1 MSHQIKEM
9 RISMELEAK
18 QSALT
23 LLNMQQGIREAGGI
37 FYQYRSCR
45 RSAET
50 MYDIENIRHGVVY
63 AQTPLKMN
71 DPFDSMIGFSADEFY
86 DDCIAGIIET
96 VSANNPTQK
105 LLLTLLLKY
114 KVIGKM
120 AETIQFLN
128 EIRQYL
134 LSRQRAMHMTH
145 VPAKSFVNKNLVVLY
160 SSCPKE
166 LKKRITKQEFAVYAN
181 IVSQMGQA
189 PMTARNLSKLLD
201 FDSKLDQLYEFIVET
216 RDKKYLD
223 GLRTF
228 LSGLTVSCFSASG
241 WDNQLMWSHYANS
254 YSGICVE
261 YDFNKIE
268 NFRGFIYPVKYS
280 DCRPTI
286 KIRDLGISFAYSQ
299 GKAEAKHG
307 DVNIDAIM
315 SYLLVKNTCW
325 AYEKE
330 WRIINIGEPD
340 TPQFI
345 DLPYVKSVTFGLYVD
360 RICKQL
366 LWDVCK
372 EKGIECFQLRL
383 NPEKYRL
390 ERYRLTEQDIE
401 YDIEFEAKYIEI
413 LAQQFQKSFSRVDT
427 MSSSFMAG
435 EGLNRD
441 FSSLPTILSEAI
453 DMLTDAYFFKL
464 SLNRV
469 CSHSEDELSASD
481 IPDEILSSVASIN
494 DFVRQAPDAF
504 KQFESAIPNLFLS
517 GALKREDFLLMKK
530 HIRNTTEII
539 ERFSAI
545 PWHPYLLY
553 EALDDKPT
561 KNDETNT

>member
-1 MSHQIKEM
+1 
-9 RISMELEAK
+9 MELEAK

-23 LLNMQQGIREAGGI
+23 LLKMQQGIQAAGGI
-37 FYQYRSCR
+37 FYQYRPCR
-45 RSAET
+45 RSEET

-86 DDCIAGIIET
+86 DDCIAGIIEV
-96 VSANNPTQK
+96 VSANDLAQK

-120 AETIQFLN
+120 AETIQVLN
-128 EIRQYL
+128 EIRRHL

-145 VPAKSFVNKNLVVLY
+145 VPAESFVNQNLVMLY

-166 LKKRITKQEFAVYAN
+166 LKKRISQQAFAVYAR
-181 IVSQMGQA
+181 IVIKMGQV
-189 PMTARNLSKLLD
+189 PMTAQNLSKMLD
-201 FDSKLDQLYEFIVET
+201 FDSKLDQLHEFIVET
-216 RDKKYLD
+216 RDKKYLT

-261 YDFNKIE
+261 YDFSKIKD
-268 NFRGFIYPVKYS
+268 FQGFIYPVKYS
-280 DCRPTI
+280 DRRPTI
-286 KIRDLGISFAYSQ
+286 KIQDLGISFTYSQ
-299 GKAEAKHG
+299 GKAEAKQG
-307 DVNIDAIM
+307 DANIAAIM

-325 AYEKE
+325 SYEEE
-330 WRIINIGEPD
+330 WRIINVGEPD
-340 TPQFI
+340 TPRFV
-345 DLPYVKSVTFGLYVD
+345 DLPYIKSITFGLYVD

-366 LWDVCK
+366 LWDVCT
-372 EKGIECFQLRL
+372 EKGIECFQLKL
-383 NPEKYRL
+383 NPEKYQL
-390 ERYRLTEQDIE
+390 ERYRLTEEDIE
-401 YDIEFEAKYIEI
+401 YDIDFETKYIEI
-413 LAQQFQKSFSRVDT
+413 LAQQFQKSLKRVDT

-481 IPDEILSSVASIN
+481 MPDEILSSVASIN

-504 KQFESAIPNLFLS
+504 KQFENASPNLFLS
-517 GALKREDFLLMKK
+517 GALKRDDFLRMKK

-539 ERFSAI
+539 ERFLAI
-545 PWHPYLLY
+545 PWHPYLLN

-561 KNDETNT
+561 QNDETNP